1 MHACCYITHMIT
13 VSLAEN
19 RGALTKGKDCDRR
32 NSFLLALKHRARLD
46 ANATAITEVR
56 TGDDKPRCDM
66 DDVASDTGVKILKG

>member
-19 RGALTKGKDCDRR
+19 RDTLTKGKGCDRR
-32 NSFLLALKHRARLD
+32 NSFCRPWITRPRLD

-56 TGDDKPRCDM
+56 TGDAKPHGDM
-66 DDVASDTGVKILKG
+66 DDAASDTGVKILKG